1 MCHAWMNPQLLCRR
15 VCEGVQERREGPSAS
30 ADTEDGA
37 PDTGCLRQASFLD
50 GKCWLYQSLLVSP
63 GPGTVPSTSW
73 VFSKRSREGQE
84 GGREG
89 FLI

>member
-37 PDTGCLRQASFLD
+37 PDTG
-50 GKCWLYQSLLVSP
+50 LLTAGFFPGWKMLAVSVSP
-63 GPGTVPSTSW
+63 CVPRAWHSA
-73 VFSKRSREGQE
+73 KHIMGIQ
-84 GGREG
+84 
-89 FLI
+89 